1 MTDLAALKDVGDFM
15 RRVRGFTLIELL
27 VTIAVIVIMA
37 TIAVP
42 GFQGMMARN
51 QVASDYNEVLSGL
64 YFARSEAIK
73 RRGKVIFTQASN
85 SYSVNFDG
93 SVLRSRS
100 GLSSTITNDQ
110 GEDAIE
116 IEFNKLGRIAK
127 DDGSDCK
134 NGCVLTIAYSNA
146 DSKTIDINSFGRV
159 SRGGS

>member
-1 MTDLAALKDVGDFM
+1 MDPAALKDVGNVM
-15 RRVRGFTLIELL
+15 PRVRGFTLIELL
-27 VTIAVIVIMA
+27 VTVAVMVILA

-73 RRGKVIFTQASN
+73 RRQDVVFSQASN
-85 SYSVNFDG
+85 SYSVNFNG
-93 SVLRSRS
+93 AVLRSRN

-110 GEDAIE
+110 DEDVLE
-116 IEFNKLGRIAK
+116 IEFDKLGQIVK
-127 DDGSDCK
+127 DPGSDCK
-134 NGCVLTIAYSNA
+134 DGCVLTIDYSNA

-159 SRGGS
+159 SRGGA